1 MSNQI
6 MKYVETSKADILD
19 TFILFVFGMYVL
31 NLFFTKVQRFINKK
45 AIITT
50 VLLLLATYLLY
61 REHKQKELF
70 QLKQQGMLLNT
81 FNYERKVIRQEILQQ
96 EKEIA
101 KQERE
106 ILAQEQEI
114 ITQREEIRHEL
125 EIMRQE
131 KMEIRQAFDKMRQ
144 EKLEIKQELEKMRQE
159 KLEIQQEIGKIRQ
172 E

>member
-50 VLLLLATYLLY
+50 VLLLLFSYLFL
-61 REHKQKELF
+61 RELQTQKTQKALF
-70 QLKQQGMLLNT
+70 QLKQGMPLNT

-106 ILAQEQEI
+106 ILGQEKEI
-114 ITQREEIRHEL
+114 IKQMEEIRHEL

-131 KMEIRQAFDKMRQ
+131 KLEIQQELKKMR
-144 EKLEIKQELEKMRQE
+144 KE
-159 KLEIQQEIGKIRQ
+159 KLEIQQ
-172 E
+172 